1 MRFRSVLPILL
12 LAASFPVVAQDS
24 VRVQLHGAVLDA
36 VTHKPVF
43 EALVEWYDAD
53 GKRQAITQTNSEGNY
68 ALFILAGSPIEL
80 RVKEN
85 GYEELIEQVPPFK
98 PGESAREHDLRLV
111 PK

>member
-1 MRFRSVLPILL
+1 MIRRTLLPFLL
-12 LAASFPVVAQDS
+12 LTALPTMAQDT

-36 VTHKPVF
+36 VTHKPIL
-43 EALVEWYDAD
+43 EALVEWYDAG

-68 ALFILAGSPIEL
+68 ALFVLAGQPIEL

-85 GYEELIEQVPPFK
+85 GYEPLVEQVPPFK
-98 PGESAREHDLRLV
+98 PGESAREHELRLV